1 MVHCKKVHEP
11 QTEPSS
17 PHGYVSASGA
27 FVPRPDSARFALEQ
41 GILMYR
47 TVLAGILGLVCAQVQ
62 AAEVKVITTGA
73 MKAVVLELV
82 PQFEKETGH
91 KAVVDND
98 TAGGVTR
105 RGEGGEA
112 FDLVVNTPGALND
125 LAAKGKVVGS
135 TRAIVARVG
144 IGVVVKEG
152 APTPDIGSVDAFK
165 RALLAAKS
173 VAYIDPAS
181 GGSSGIYLAG
191 LFDKLGIAAEIKPKA
206 KLKQGGYVAELIA
219 SGEAELGLHQISEIL
234 PVKGVKLVGP
244 LPAEIQNYTTYAAA
258 VVTDAKQPEAARA
271 LIKLLSG
278 PAADSVLKTRGME
291 RPPA

>member
-1 MVHCKKVHEP
+1 
-11 QTEPSS
+11 
-17 PHGYVSASGA
+17 
-27 FVPRPDSARFALEQ
+27 
-41 GILMYR
+41 MYR
-47 TVLAGILGLVCAQVQ
+47 LIAALILALIPATANAADVKIL
-62 AAEVKVITTGA
+62 TTGA
-73 MKAVVLELV
+73 MKAVVLQLV

-91 KAVVDND
+91 KAIVDND

-105 RGEGGEA
+105 RVEGSEA
-112 FDLVVNTPGALND
+112 LDLVVNTPGGLNAL
-125 LAAKGKVVGS
+125 AEKGKVVRDS
-135 TRAIVARVG
+135 RANVARVG

-152 APTPDIGSVDAFK
+152 APAPDIGTLDAFK

-191 LFDKLGIAAEIKPKA
+191 LFEKLGIAAEIKPKA

-219 SGEAELGLHQISEIL
+219 NGEAELGLHQISEIL
-234 PVKGVKLVGP
+234 PVRGVKLVGP

-258 VVTDAKQPEAARA
+258 VTTNAKQPEAAHA
-271 LIKLLSG
+271 LIKLLTGRS
-278 PAADSVLKTRGME
+278 ADSVLKARGME

>member
-1 MVHCKKVHEP
+1 
-11 QTEPSS
+11 
-17 PHGYVSASGA
+17 
-27 FVPRPDSARFALEQ
+27 
-41 GILMYR
+41 
-47 TVLAGILGLVCAQVQ
+47 
-62 AAEVKVITTGA
+62 

-105 RGEGGEA
+105 RVEGGEA
-112 FDLVVNTPGALND
+112 VDVVVNTPNGLNAL
-125 LAAKGKVVGS
+125 ASRGKVVNGS
-135 TRAIVARVG
+135 RVNIARVG
-144 IGVVVKEG
+144 IGVVVKAG
-152 APTPDIGSVDAFK
+152 APAPDIGSVDAFK

-173 VAYIDPAS
+173 VAYIDPAA

-191 LFDKLGIAAEIKPKA
+191 LFEKLGIAADLKPKA

-219 SGEAELGLHQISEIL
+219 NGEAELGLHQISEIL

-258 VVTDAKQPEAARA
+258 IATDAKQPDAAQA
-271 LIKLLSG
+271 LIKLLTG
-278 PAADSVLKTRGME
+278 PAADSMLKSRGME